1 MKSLDAGNAKILIVE
16 DTEGYLERIINRLSK
31 FGYLDLDVA
40 RTEDEAKIKLEHGLY
55 DVIVADMRLKQ
66 FDNTDKVNESGGFAV
81 VEEVSRRN
89 ITSVVIVLTFNDSV
103 NDCRKAL
110 KGGRCWDYIPKGLV
124 EGSALDELH
133 RSIQEGLAYLNRWGN
148 RHDEA
153 WIHENKEQLLNT
165 YRGKY
170 IAVINNSVIESAD
183 TEDALKQQIQE
194 RKLPLFLPVIRKIEI
209 ESPHGVPVAELLK
222 WKDREDNLVEFKSTL
237 EWDVRENKKNSEL
250 IFSTL
255 KTIAAFLNSEGG
267 TLLIGVEDEKNI
279 YGLKKDFSLLK
290 EDRQTP
296 DGFELKLRD
305 LIKANIG
312 GAFTASEYIRIRFEE
327 LEGKT
332 VCAADV
338 LKSPEPAFLKS
349 KKSNAK
355 EFYIRTGNSTNA
367 LDVEQMYLHLRMRKW
382 F

>member
-1 MKSLDAGNAKILIVE
+1 MNNLVKSDVSILMVE
-16 DTEGYLERIINRLSK
+16 DNPRYLAELQEWLKDLGYQHFVTAENIEQTKELLNQH
-31 FGYLDLDVA
+31 F
-40 RTEDEAKIKLEHGLY
+40 
-55 DVIVADMRLKQ
+55 DVIIADMRLGQ
-66 FDNTDKVNESGGFAV
+66 QTDGGFEVLDEVQRRKITSIVLILTANDTTADCRRAFRAGAFDYISKNMKGNV
-81 VEEVSRRN
+81 FEEVDR
-89 ITSVVIVLTFNDSV
+89 SVQDAM
-103 NDCRKAL
+103 R
-110 KGGRCWDYIPKGLV
+110 YI
-124 EGSALDELH
+124 
-133 RSIQEGLAYLNRWGN
+133 NRWGN

-153 WIHENKEQLLNT
+153 WIQENKEDLLNK

-170 IAVINNSVIESAD
+170 IAVINNTVIESAD
-183 TEDALKQQIQE
+183 TEEALKQQIQE
-194 RKLPLFLPVIRKIEI
+194 RKLPLFLPVIRKMEI

-222 WKDREDNLVEFKSTL
+222 WKEREDDLVEFKSTL
-237 EWDVRENKKNSEL
+237 EWDVTENKKNSEL
-250 IFSTL
+250 VFSTL

-267 TLLIGVEDEKNI
+267 TLVIGVKDDKNI
-279 YGLKKDFSLLK
+279 YGLEKDFSLLK

-355 EFYIRTGNSTNA
+355 EFYIRTGNSTNS
-367 LDVEQMYLHLRMRKW
+367 LDVEQMYLRLRMRKW